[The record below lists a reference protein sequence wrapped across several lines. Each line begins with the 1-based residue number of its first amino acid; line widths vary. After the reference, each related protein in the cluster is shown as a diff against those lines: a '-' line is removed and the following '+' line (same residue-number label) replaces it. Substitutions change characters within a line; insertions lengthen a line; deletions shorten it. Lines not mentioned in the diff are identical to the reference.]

1 MKYCVRFSYSIIIF
15 YILSSC
21 YLLNYT
27 QTNSQNMRIIPPR
40 TRDCKGGEAAV
51 CEANNVAERRNPGK
65 PGFCS
70 RQDAKMAAAT
80 KN

>member
-27 QTNSQNMRIIPPR
+27 LADSQNMRIIPPW
-40 TRDCKGGEAAV
+40 TRDCKGGEAVV

-70 RQDAKMAAAT
+70 RQDAKMASAT